1 MRELRKWYS
10 VYNFSEGTRVKKTRL
25 SVFAFLL
32 LFGVFALFNSLNNPR
47 IQGLHGSDVVR
58 LIAVGLCFGVGF
70 GLLVG
75 GRGFQGK

>member
-1 MRELRKWYS
+1 ME
-10 VYNFSEGTRVKKTRL
+10 NFSEGTPVKKTRL

-32 LFGVFALFNSLNNPR
+32 LFGAFALFNSLNNPR
-47 IQGLHGSDVVR
+47 VQGLHGSDVVR

-75 GRGFQGK
+75 GRRFPGE